1 MHRCVLQ
8 RKATLPRIILCL
20 LLISLLLQNGVA
32 FAQHFRCSGRIIKT
46 GLTKKYVLEKCG
58 EPAHTE
64 AFSDPTPW
72 GAKTGELLYYERR
85 GKTIVIEFRRGEVEG
100 IKVERR

>member
-1 MHRCVLQ
+1 MHRFLLQ
-8 RKATLPRIILCL
+8 RKATIRRIILCL
-20 LLISLLLQNGVA
+20 LLVGFFIQTDVA

-46 GLTKKYVLEKCG
+46 GLSKKYVLEKCG
-58 EPAHTE
+58 EPVHTE

-85 GKTIVIEFRRGEVEG
+85 GKTIVIEFRRGEVKG
-100 IKVERR
+100 IKLERK